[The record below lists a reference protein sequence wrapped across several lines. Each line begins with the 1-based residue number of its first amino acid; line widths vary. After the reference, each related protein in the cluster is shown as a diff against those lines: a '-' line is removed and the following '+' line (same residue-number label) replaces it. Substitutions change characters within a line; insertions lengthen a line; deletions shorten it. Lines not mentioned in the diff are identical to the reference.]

1 MAIWRKEQ
9 EVMSTASRHANN
21 PTDIHLSAARVPA
34 ARKGADVDLSGAVVT
49 PAALGSQLGGRL
61 AEPRLRGRRGECEA
75 LDRLM
80 AGVWAGQS
88 RVLVLRGE
96 AGAGKTTLLEYLV
109 ERASGCRIARV
120 SGAESEIELAFAGLH
135 QLCAPFLDGLDQ
147 LPGPQRDALSTAFGL
162 RDGDVPDRFAV
173 GLAVLGLLSEAAAEQ
188 PLVAVVDDAQWLDR
202 ASAQALAFVARHLVA
217 GPVAVVFAMR
227 RCGQQHERDLA
238 GLPELV
244 VGGLTGPDA
253 RALLDS
259 FVAGPLDEG
268 VRDRIV
274 AETRGNPLAL
284 LEVARGLTPGEL
296 AGGFG
301 LPEALPS
308 DLAGPDRAEESVRRR
323 LATLPEATRL
333 LLLVAAAEPVADP
346 ILVWGAASRLGIE
359 AAAAAPAAAAGLI
372 ESGGQVR
379 FRHPLAR
386 AAVYRAASPQ
396 DRQTVHGALAE
407 ATDPDADPDRRA
419 WHRAHA
425 VPGLDE
431 DVAAE
436 LERATSRARTR
447 GGLAAAAAFGE
458 RAAELTPSPD
468 RRAQRALTAA
478 VTSHQAGEPDAA
490 LRLLAMAQAGPLDE
504 LGHVRA
510 ELLGAQI
517 AANGDRRRDAP
528 LRLLEAARRLEP
540 LHPGL
545 ARQAYGDAF
554 YAALTAGGQTA
565 SDTMTEVAQ
574 AAYEAPQAREPSR
587 ACDLLLDG
595 LAAMTLKG
603 YAAGAPVLSQAL
615 TAFRGHQSCAERECG
630 DASCAG
636 QECGHASCA
645 GQELGWLPLA
655 CRISRDV
662 WDDQSWHALSTRLIE
677 LARQAGALGVLPA
690 ALLSGA
696 AVQLAAGQLT
706 AAASMAREAEAVAQ
720 ATGNQVEPY
729 GPMALAAWTGRET
742 DLGRLIGAGPG
753 QPAAARRQGQWPTAA
768 HWATAVLNNG
778 LCRYEQALAAAERG
792 CEYPDELGL
801 ALWSAVELIEAAV
814 RTGAP
819 ERAADAMQWLAET
832 TAASGTDW
840 ALGMQARSQ
849 ALLTEGESAERLYRE
864 AIERLGRTCVR
875 TELARAH
882 LLYGEWLRRQSRRVD
897 AREQLSY
904 AHQMLTEMGIE
915 GFAERARREL
925 LATGQTVRKRTDAA
939 TGLLTAQEAQI
950 ARLAGSGHTNP
961 EIGVQLFISA
971 RTVEWHLRKIFTKLG
986 VSSRK
991 ELRRALPDLGR
1002 LAQSA

>member
-1 MAIWRKEQ
+1 MAIWRKEL
-9 EVMSTASRHANN
+9 EIMSTAMDANYR
-21 PTDIHLSAARVPA
+21 TDAYLSAAPVPA
-34 ARKGADVDLSGAVVT
+34 ARNGADVALSGV
-49 PAALGSQLGGRL
+49 PAAVGAQL
-61 AEPRLRGRRGECEA
+61 AEHGLRGRRGECEA

-109 ERASGCRIARV
+109 DRASGCRIARV

-135 QLCAPFLDGLDQ
+135 QLCAPFLDGLEQ

-202 ASAQALAFVARHLVA
+202 SSAQALAFVARHLAA

-238 GLPELV
+238 GLPEV
-244 VGGLTGPDA
+244 AVGGLAGPDA

-259 FVAGPLDEG
+259 VVTGPLDEG

-274 AETRGNPLAL
+274 AETRGNPQAL
-284 LEVARGLTPGEL
+284 LEVARGLTPAEL

-301 LPEALPS
+301 LPGALPG
-308 DLAGPDRAEESVRRR
+308 DLAGPDRAAESVRRR
-323 LATLPEATRL
+323 LAMLPEPTRL

-346 ILVWGAASRLGIE
+346 ILIWGAASRLGIE
-359 AAAAAPAAAAGLI
+359 AAAAAPAAGAGLI

-386 AAVYRAASPQ
+386 AAVYTAASPQ
-396 DRQTVHGALAE
+396 ERHAVHGALAE
-407 ATDPDADPDRRA
+407 ATDPGADPDRRA

-425 VPGLDE
+425 APGLDE

-436 LERATSRARTR
+436 LERATGRARAR

-458 RAAELTPSPD
+458 RAAELTSSPD

-478 VTSHQAGEPDAA
+478 VTSHQAGAPNAA

-504 LGHVRA
+504 LGHARA

-517 AANGDRRRDAP
+517 AASRDRRRDAP

-545 ARQAYGDAF
+545 ARETYGDAF

-565 SDTMTEVAQ
+565 SDTMPEVAQ
-574 AAYEAPQAREPSR
+574 AAYEAPQAHQPSH
-587 ACDLLLDG
+587 APDLLLDG
-595 LAAMTLKG
+595 LAVLTLKG
-603 YAAGAPVLSQAL
+603 HAVGAPVLRQAL
-615 TAFRGHQSCAERECG
+615 TAF
-630 DASCAG
+630 CAG
-636 QECGHASCA
+636 QEICA
-645 GQELGWLPLA
+645 EQELGWLPLA

-662 WDDQSWHALSTRLIE
+662 WDDQSWHALSSRLIE
-677 LARQAGALGVLPA
+677 LARQSGALGVLPA

-696 AVQLAAGQLT
+696 AMQLAAGQLT
-706 AAASMAREAEAVAQ
+706 AAASLAREAEAVAQ

-729 GPMALAAWTGRET
+729 GPLALAAWAGRKT
-742 DLGRLIGAGPG
+742 DVARLIGADPA
-753 QPAAARRQGQWPTAA
+753 QTAAARGEGQWLTAA
-768 HWATAVLNNG
+768 YWATAVLNNG

-801 ALWSAVELIEAAV
+801 ALWSAVELVEAAV

-819 ERAADAMQWLAET
+819 ERAADAMQRLSEA

-849 ALLTEGESAERLYRE
+849 ALLSEGEPAERLYQE
-864 AIERLGRTCVR
+864 AIERLGRTHVR
-875 TELARAH
+875 SELARAH
-882 LLYGEWLRRQSRRVD
+882 LLYGEWLRRQGRRVD

-904 AHQMLTEMGIE
+904 AHQMLTEMGID

-925 LATGQTVRKRTDAA
+925 LATGQTVRKRTDTA